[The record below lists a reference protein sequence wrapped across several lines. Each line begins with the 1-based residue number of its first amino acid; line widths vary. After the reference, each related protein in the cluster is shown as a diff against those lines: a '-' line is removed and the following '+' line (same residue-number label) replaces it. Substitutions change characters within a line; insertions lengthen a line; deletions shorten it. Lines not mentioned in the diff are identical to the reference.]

1 MEKEI
6 RFNEDGTAEFQ
17 VRLVGDVTQQTY
29 LGKFKVLS
37 VMDPFQILNAG
48 KRYRDLLGVNPA
60 FASET
65 ELNLAFA
72 LAQLEF
78 RVVEAPPFWNN
89 GRLKDLNVIMSVF
102 DLAIDV
108 EEQYRIDQ
116 KKRVEE
122 SLELIRANLER
133 IKASQRVEQAEED
146 NEQEDNEQEEDLD
159 GGME

>member
-6 RFNEDGTAEFQ
+6 RFNDDGTAEFQ

-29 LGKFKVLS
+29 LGKFKVNS

-65 ELNLAFA
+65 ELNLAFS
-72 LAQLEF
+72 LAQLEY
-78 RVVEAPPFWNN
+78 RIIDAPPFWNN

-102 DLAIDV
+102 DLAV
-108 EEQYRIDQ
+108 EAEERYRLDQ

-122 SLELIRANLER
+122 SLELIKSNLER
-133 IKASQRVEQAEED
+133 IKTSQISKYED
-146 NEQEDNEQEEDLD
+146 PDEMEDDLESNEDDN
-159 GGME
+159 

>member
-6 RFNEDGTAEFQ
+6 RFNDDGTAEFN
-17 VRLVGDVTQQTY
+17 VKLVGDVTQQTY
-29 LGKFKVLS
+29 LGKFKVIS

-72 LAQLEF
+72 LAQLEY
-78 RVVEAPPFWNN
+78 RIISAPPFWNN
-89 GRLKDLNVIMSVF
+89 GNLKDLNVIMSVF
-102 DLAIDV
+102 DLAVQV
-108 EEQYRIDQ
+108 EEEYRIDQ

-122 SLELIRANLER
+122 SLELIKSNLER
-133 IKASQRVEQAEED
+133 LKASQTKKEED
-146 NEQEDNEQEEDLD
+146 PDEMEAELEED
-159 GGME
+159 EE

>member
-6 RFNEDGTAEFQ
+6 RFNDEGTAEFQ

-29 LGKFKVLS
+29 LGKFKVVS
-37 VMDPFQILNAG
+37 VMDPFQILSAG

-72 LAQLEF
+72 LAQLEY
-78 RVVEAPPFWNN
+78 RVLDAPPFWNN

-102 DLAIDV
+102 DLAV
-108 EEQYRIDQ
+108 EAEEQYRLEQ

-122 SLELIRANLER
+122 SLELIKSNLER
-133 IKASQRVEQAEED
+133 IKASQNSKEQDPDDMED
-146 NEQEDNEQEEDLD
+146 EFNEDSE
-159 GGME
+159 

>member
-6 RFNEDGTAEFQ
+6 RFNDDGTAEFQ

-29 LGKFKVLS
+29 LGKFKVFS

-65 ELNLAFA
+65 ELNLAFS
-72 LAQLEF
+72 LAQLEY
-78 RVVEAPPFWNN
+78 RILEAPPFWNN

-102 DLAIDV
+102 DLAIES
-108 EEQYRIDQ
+108 EEQYRLDQ

-122 SLELIRANLER
+122 SLTLIKSNLER
-133 IKASQRVEQAEED
+133 LKASDKNNAVDPDDLED
-146 NEQEDNEQEEDLD
+146 ELDISEDDE
-159 GGME
+159 